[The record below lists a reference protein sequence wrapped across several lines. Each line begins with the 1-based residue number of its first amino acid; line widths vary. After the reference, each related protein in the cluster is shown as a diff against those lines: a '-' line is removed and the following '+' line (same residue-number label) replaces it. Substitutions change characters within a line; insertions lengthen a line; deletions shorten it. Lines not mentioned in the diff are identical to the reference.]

1 MGGWRVPLGTAFDDG
16 AIRACGARR
25 REGGGRA
32 ERNKQTRWRK
42 SAAVT

>member
-1 MGGWRVPLGTAFDDG
+1 VPLGTAFDDD
-16 AIRACGARR
+16 AIRAFGARR
-25 REGGGRA
+25 REAGGA